1 MDDEI
6 TILRE
11 IVKLIKQ
18 NKDTLLMTTV
28 QDNCRM
34 FT

>member
-18 NKDTLLMTTV
+18 NKDVLLMTTV
-28 QDNCRM
+28 PDNCRM
-34 FT
+34 LT